1 MEHHVF
7 HCQHV
12 DVIEESIM
20 DVASPE
26 VCIGMVIACHG
37 GVPRGILSIGTMIT
51 SEPWKF
57 TSHVLTM
64 YHS

>member
-1 MEHHVF
+1 
-7 HCQHV
+7 
-12 DVIEESIM
+12 M